1 MSDRWLDRS
10 LGHLARLEA
19 PLDDLGRARLEASL
33 DRALDDVGAA
43 APRPAAGG
51 AARRRRR
58 RWLTVAAI
66 GVATV
71 TLGAAAA
78 AVLELGRAAPPRP
91 APASPGAAPEEGG
104 GPGRGR
110 SPAVGAPG
118 EAPGALPATAP
129 DELPATAPDE
139 LPATAP
145 AARAPD
151 ARRAPAPG
159 APAARA
165 PAPGATPGG
174 DVETAAALFERAE
187 RALAAGDR
195 DGARAALRRLLDR
208 FAGEPLADDARYQLA
223 RLARHDPPA
232 ALAYLDAIRSPS
244 LAEPAAF
251 LRCAIKADAGHA
263 DAATCLEAFRQAHPR
278 SAHGDDALLRLAELH
293 FRRGDCAG
301 ATPLLADFLRR
312 HPGHAQA
319 RARLARCQD
328 PRPAR

>member
-1 MSDRWLDRS
+1 
-10 LGHLARLEA
+10 
-19 PLDDLGRARLEASL
+19 
-33 DRALDDVGAA
+33 
-43 APRPAAGG
+43 
-51 AARRRRR
+51 
-58 RWLTVAAI
+58 
-66 GVATV
+66 
-71 TLGAAAA
+71 
-78 AVLELGRAAPPRP
+78 
-91 APASPGAAPEEGG
+91 
-104 GPGRGR
+104 
-110 SPAVGAPG
+110 
-118 EAPGALPATAP
+118 TAP

-139 LPATAP
+139 LPATAT
-145 AARAPD
+145 AAR
-151 ARRAPAPG
+151 APG

-165 PAPGATPGG
+165 PDATATRAPDARLAPAPGAPAALAPAPGTTPGG

-251 LRCAIKADAGHA
+251 LRCAVKADAGHA
-263 DAATCLEAFRQAHPR
+263 DAATCLEAFRQTHPR

-301 ATPLLADFLRR
+301 AAPLLADFLRR
-312 HPGHAQA
+312 HPDHAQA

-328 PRPAR
+328 PGAAR